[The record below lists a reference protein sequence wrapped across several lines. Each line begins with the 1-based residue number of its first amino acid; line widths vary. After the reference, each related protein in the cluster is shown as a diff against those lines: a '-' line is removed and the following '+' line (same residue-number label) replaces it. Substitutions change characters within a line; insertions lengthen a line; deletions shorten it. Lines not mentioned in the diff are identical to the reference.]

1 MAEKV
6 SFVIDLDK
14 PKEELIKTITSFLEQ
29 KEELMKKEG
38 QVALNFLVKKIG
50 QKDKSFVYNL
60 NKDSVGEAE
69 RDLAFPI
76 LIEEIIKKEFNP
88 KVAKNEKLLNH
99 IKEELKK
106 DPYWSN
112 RTVKLLKAIKEKQK
126 K

>member
-38 QVALNFLVKKIG
+38 QIALNFLVKKIG